1 MNLRSLAGPTEFE
14 KLCRAVLAEEFSRFQ
29 AFSGPDHGLDGY
41 DSDSKTIFQFY
52 FPERSPRRDKILKDL
67 EKVALNRWPCEK
79 WVLLLPKDPSAE
91 LVKWL
96 DNERA
101 RRPFKIE
108 VWGETRVSRLLRKNP
123 QVREQFF
130 PTELRKELRR
140 LVKGRRPKAGDAQ
153 GEDRISPEM
162 AADLRQL
169 ILGLAEEEA
178 ERRKRKVQQ
187 SDYSRE
193 YSEFNAHFQLSSYD
207 RLSTICFG
215 EARTYLE
222 NKRYG
227 RRQAETAAKQR
238 QRYVAGIKAIQKDLK
253 INEREY
259 RRLLL
264 EIGGEQSTTLM
275 SLATLQR
282 VFEHFRHLQGHAIAH
297 EYDTIPSP

>member
-14 KLCRAVLAEEFSRFQ
+14 KLCRAVLTEEFSRFQ

-67 EKVALNRWPCEK
+67 NKVVLNGWPCEK
-79 WVLLLPKDPSAE
+79 WVLLLPKDPSAD

-96 DNERA
+96 NKERE

-108 VWGETRVSRLLRKNP
+108 VWGETRISQLLRKNSRV
-123 QVREQFF
+123 QEQFF
-130 PTELRKELRR
+130 PTELRKELQR
-140 LVKGRRPKAGDAQ
+140 LVKGKRPKAGDAHGQ
-153 GEDRISPEM
+153 DRIPAEM
-162 AADLRQL
+162 AAELRQL
-169 ILGLAEEEA
+169 ILVLAEEEA

-207 RLSTICFG
+207 RLPTVRVA
-215 EARTYLE
+215 EARSYLE

-227 RRQAETAAKQR
+227 RRQAETIGKQR
-238 QRYVAGIKAIQKDLK
+238 QRHVAGIKAIQKDLGM
-253 INEREY
+253 NEREY

-264 EIGGEQSTTLM
+264 EVGGEQSTTAM
-275 SLATLQR
+275 EVATLKR
-282 VFEHFRHLQGHAIAH
+282 VFEHFRHLQGRAIAR
-297 EYDTIPSP
+297 ESDGRPSK